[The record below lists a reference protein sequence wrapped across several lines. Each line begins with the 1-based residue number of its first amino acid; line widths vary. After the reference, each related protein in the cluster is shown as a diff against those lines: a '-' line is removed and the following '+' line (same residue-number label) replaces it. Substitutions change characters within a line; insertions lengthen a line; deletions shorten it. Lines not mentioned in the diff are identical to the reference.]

1 MGIFTKQM
9 SARELAPMCRQMATA
24 YTAGIPILRTLEIA
38 GREAPNSR
46 AREVMQA
53 MRDDIHGGSTLAE
66 AAQRQRP
73 YLPPMFV
80 ELIANGEK
88 GGRLDAMLGDLAAYY
103 EDRNSLRRQIV
114 TMMVYPGLQLAIA
127 WFLGTFAFML
137 LGQLGGTLES
147 GADVFDF
154 AGLSRAY
161 LSFQARAA
169 VVLALVVGVII
180 LLSRTGVLRWPWGW
194 IRTYIWPLSPVTRR
208 FALARFCRGLSLLV
222 GSGVDIVQAIR
233 GAAGAAANPYIERDL
248 LEAVPLVQSGAPL
261 TEAFRRCKHL
271 DRTTREMIAVG
282 EASGELEASLRKASD
297 YYFDQATNATQVML
311 RVGFVLTIVFVAAIV
326 GYVVISFY
334 AQLYGG
340 ALDGVGM

>member
-9 SARELAPMCRQMATA
+9 SARELALVCRQMATA
-24 YTAGIPILRTLEIA
+24 YTAGIPIIRALEMA

-46 AREVMQA
+46 AREVVKA
-53 MRDDIHGGSTLAE
+53 MREDIEGGSTLAE
-66 AAQRQRP
+66 AAQRQRT

-88 GGRLDAMLGDLAAYY
+88 GGRLDAMLGDLATYY
-103 EDRNSLRRQIV
+103 EDRVNLQRQIV
-114 TMMVYPGLQLAIA
+114 TMAVYPALQLAIA

-137 LGQLGGTLES
+137 LGQLGATLE
-147 GADVFDF
+147 GRGDAFDF
-154 AGLSRAY
+154 AGLFASYVR
-161 LSFQARAA
+161 FQGRAA
-169 VVLALVVGVII
+169 VVFALAMGII
-180 LLSRTGVLRWPWGW
+180 IVLSRSGVLRWPWGW
-194 IRTYIWPLSPVTRR
+194 IRTYIWPLSNVTRR

-222 GSGVDIVQAIR
+222 GSGVNIVHAIR
-233 GAAGAAANPYIERDL
+233 GAAGAAGNPFIERDL
-248 LEAVPLVQSGAPL
+248 LEAVPPVQSGAPL
-261 TEAFRRCKHL
+261 TEAFSRSKFL

-297 YYFDQATNATQVML
+297 YHFDQATNATQVMV
-311 RVGFVLTIVFVAAIV
+311 RVGFVLTIVLVAMVV

-340 ALDGVGM
+340 MLDGVGL